1 MACRHYD
8 GYDPESMMYKSRE
21 AVSVRVDVETKKYVE
36 LFARKR
42 NLSLTEAL
50 ASIVRERE
58 YAEPMTFKMCRCI
71 SDFIG
76 INETNE
82 DVSKREDGYGYE
94 NYDVSVDGAP
104 DAFCAGP
111 TKEAALVAL
120 ANFRKENGY
129 CAHRFKLQ
137 KEVEVVDIRVDYEGA
152 DPDEA
157 RDLKEWLRQQRE
169 ERVAQMKPRDHEN
182 AAQ

>member
-129 CAHRFKLQ
+129 CAYRFKLQ
-137 KEVEVVDIRVDYEGA
+137 QEVEVVDIRVDYEGA

-157 RDLKEWLRQQRE
+157 RDLKEWLQQQRE
-169 ERVAQMKPRDHEN
+169 NRIARMKPLNQEN

>member
-1 MACRHYD
+1 MVILTTWENTMH
-8 GYDPESMMYKSRE
+8 KSRE

-36 LFARKR
+36 LFAIKR
-42 NLSLTEAL
+42 NLSLTDAL

-58 YAEPMTFKMCRCI
+58 CAEPMTFKMCRCI

-76 INETNE
+76 INETIE
-82 DVSKREDGYGYE
+82 DVTKREDGYGYE
-94 NYDVSVDGAP
+94 NYSVSVDGAP

-120 ANFRKENGY
+120 VNFRKENGY
-129 CAHRFKLQ
+129 GAYRFKLQ

-157 RDLKEWLRQQRE
+157 RDLKEWLQQQRE
-169 ERVAQMKPRDHEN
+169 NLVARMKPRDQEK